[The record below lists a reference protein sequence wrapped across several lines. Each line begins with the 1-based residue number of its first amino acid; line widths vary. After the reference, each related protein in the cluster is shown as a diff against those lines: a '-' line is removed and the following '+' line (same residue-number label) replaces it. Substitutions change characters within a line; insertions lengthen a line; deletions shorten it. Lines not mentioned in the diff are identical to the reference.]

1 MAKVNGF
8 TLEQRLHLA
17 LKASRLGREVLL
29 SYAGKL
35 QSVEKKYLAG
45 WVSEADKKSEQV
57 IFQFLKQYFPQEIL
71 LGEES
76 AQDVSALPA
85 STEGRWILDPLDGT
99 TNYIHGFPAYA
110 VSLGF
115 EYRGE
120 ILVGVVDLP
129 ALGDVYCA
137 AKGMGAWVNGVS
149 LSVSKTQKLDE
160 SLLATGFFGE
170 IESQLQDQ
178 IRIFSKIVGI
188 SRGIRRAGAAAYD
201 LCLVAR
207 GVFDAYWEKGLQPW
221 DVAAGQLI
229 VNEAGGVLTTYE
241 GQAFQ
246 TFDTSL
252 VAGNPKIVPQILEF
266 TKSKP

>member
-1 MAKVNGF
+1 MMKTNGF

-17 LKASRLGREVLL
+17 LKAARLWREVLFG
-29 SYAGKL
+29 YAGKL
-35 QSVEKKYLAG
+35 KSVEKKHLAG
-45 WVSEADKKSEQV
+45 WVSEADKESERV
-57 IFQFLKQYFPQEIL
+57 IFQFLKENFPGEIL

-76 AQDVSALPA
+76 AQDVHKLPT

-129 ALGDVYCA
+129 ALGEVYCA
-137 AKGMGAWVNGVS
+137 AKGMGAWVNGNPIH
-149 LSVSKTQKLDE
+149 VSKTEKLDE
-160 SLLATGFFGE
+160 ALLATGFFGE

-221 DVAAGQLI
+221 DAAAGQLI
-229 VNEAGGVLTTYE
+229 VTEAGGILTTYE
-241 GQAFQ
+241 GKAFQ
-246 TFDTSL
+246 PFELSL
-252 VAGNPKIVPQILEF
+252 IAGNPQMVPQILDF